1 MHTILYGNKTQNFG
15 DYSPKMAG
23 LPKVLLMYKIVISNL
38 KKQQFFLDRNSV
50 NLTLTVTNKK
60 TDRQQDNF
68 GESVWLLLRKMQKS
82 NTVFLFFILVCG
94 TFAFCQNAQ
103 RPYTI
108 DNFVLKKV
116 SLAIF

>member
-15 DYSPKMAG
+15 AYTPTMAG

-38 KKQQFFLDRNSV
+38 KKRQFFLDRNSV
-50 NLTLTVTNKK
+50 NLTLTGTNKK

-68 GESVWLLLRKMQKS
+68 GKSVWQSLHKMQNS
-82 NTVFLFFILVCG
+82 NIVFLFFILVCG
-94 TFAFCQNAQ
+94 TFAFCQHAQ

-116 SLAIF
+116 FLAIF